1 MSHSPLPG
9 RLGNLFEA
17 HRATL
22 SLINRLSRLSAQ
34 PGSSPLAGDGGDAR
48 LELTAEIHQGLKEQE
63 DTLELLKQEVD
74 DYIAKVRGVERES
87 ERARLEAS
95 VARIGEDLK
104 L

>member
-1 MSHSPLPG
+1 MPHSSLPS
-9 RLGNLFEA
+9 RLSNLSET

-22 SLINRLSRLSAQ
+22 SLINRLSKLSIQ
-34 PGSSPLAGDGGDAR
+34 PGSSPLADDGNDAR

-63 DTLELLKQEVD
+63 DALELLKQEVD
-74 DYIAKVRGVERES
+74 DHVTGARGTEKDR